1 MLNQARALPDWQG
14 PLRPKA
20 AAREHEWWVLLGF
33 AIAVLAAVAA
43 GVETRLDVA
52 LGVAGLLTAAGA
64 WLLSGRTTSLLTILT
79 VASIVVAGQLVRPQ
93 VAVSVRLIEVTITVV
108 MAALSHL
115 SAASLSSSRLALEQE
130 RQVRELTFLLEAA
143 QALAGSLDSEVIIA
157 TAVEATAERVSRG
170 GHRKL
175 AGAAFHELEGDR
187 VRVTVVREGG
197 GGGTDVGLVYPLST
211 NQAALG
217 AMRSGGAALVRPDHL
232 SGELLQVAQ
241 RQGILVFALAP
252 VRSGSQLFGFLTAT
266 AKDRAYFDRDEL
278 RRLEIIAHMT
288 GLAIGNAEHLR
299 REQAHSERTA
309 ALERTKSELLN
320 LVSHELR
327 GPLTVIRG
335 YISMLGEGAFGDLPP
350 PYQSEILPIL
360 EGRLTSMDLLVE
372 QTLEASRL
380 EDSRLLLKKE
390 RVDFTEIAVN
400 AVETTR
406 PLAGRHHQLTLAI
419 PPTPLYVDG
428 DPDRLSTIL
437 TNLIDNAI
445 KYSPDGGPVAC
456 EAHLDSD
463 LVTFSVTDHGLGIA
477 AEHMP
482 RLFERFG
489 RIVTPDNSHIPG
501 TGLGLYLCQELA
513 RMHGGRIAVISTV
526 RKGSTFTLELP
537 KAVSENPAG
546 VLSAQPDEGE
556 SNRARTKSRMS
567 AEKGAR
573 SSAGG
578 S

>member
-1 MLNQARALPDWQG
+1 MLNRVPALPDWQSA
-14 PLRPKA
+14 LRPKA
-20 AAREHEWWVLLGF
+20 ASGRREAWVVLGF
-33 AIAVLAAVAA
+33 AIAIAAAVVA

-64 WLLSGRTTSLLTILT
+64 WFLSGRSTAILT
-79 VASIVVAGQLVRPQ
+79 AFTIAAIAVAGEVRSVQ
-93 VAVSVRLIEVTITVV
+93 VSIRVVEATITLV

-115 SAASLSSSRLALEQE
+115 SAASLSSSRLAVEQE

-143 QALAGSLDSEVIIA
+143 QNLAGSLDSDVIIT
-157 TAVEATAERVSRG
+157 TAVDATLQRVSRG
-170 GHRKL
+170 GSGRRPRASFHR
-175 AGAAFHELEGDR
+175 LEGED
-187 VRVTVVREGG
+187 VRITVARDLE
-197 GGGTDVGLVYPLST
+197 TRTPNEVGLTYPLST

-217 AMRSGGAALVRPDHL
+217 ALRTGRAALVRPDHL
-232 SGELLQVAQ
+232 TGGLLDMAT

-252 VRSGSQLFGFLTAT
+252 VRSGNHTFGFLTAS
-266 AKDRAYFDRDEL
+266 AKDRNYFDSDEL

-299 REQAHSERTA
+299 REQAHSERAA

-335 YISMLGEGAFGDLPP
+335 YISMLEEGEFGHLPLA
-350 PYQSEILPIL
+350 YRQEILPIL
-360 EGRLTSMDLLVE
+360 EGKLTSMDLLVE

-390 RVDFTEIAVN
+390 TVDLTEVAAA

-406 PLAGRHHQLTLAI
+406 PLAGRRHSLTLEQ
-419 PPTPLYVDG
+419 PSEPLVLEG
-428 DPDRLSTIL
+428 DPDRLTTIL

-445 KYSPDGGPVAC
+445 KYSPEGGPVECRVWREGDRAC
-456 EAHLDSD
+456 
-463 LVTFSVTDHGLGIA
+463 FSVSDRGLGIA
-477 AEHMP
+477 RDHIP

-489 RIVTPDNSHIPG
+489 RIVTSDNSHIPG

-513 RMHGGRIAVISTV
+513 RMHGGRITV
-526 RKGSTFTLELP
+526 TSALRKGSTFTLELP
-537 KAVSENPAG
+537 LGVGREAALDQPVAG
-546 VLSAQPDEGE
+546 DSKSP
-556 SNRARTKSRMS
+556 RTKSRMS
-567 AEKGAR
+567 SEKGAR

-578 S
+578 V